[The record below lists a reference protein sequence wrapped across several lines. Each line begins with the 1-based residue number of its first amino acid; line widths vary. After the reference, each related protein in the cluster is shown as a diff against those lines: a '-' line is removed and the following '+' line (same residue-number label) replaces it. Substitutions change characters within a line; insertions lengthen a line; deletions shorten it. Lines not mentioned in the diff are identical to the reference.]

1 MSKIRRLVTLLSDM
15 ISHAKAGRSKKRLNK
30 YLSNT
35 KLSEGWRKDH
45 VYAKG
50 KGYES

>member
-1 MSKIRRLVTLLSDM
+1 MKIKQLVTALSIM
-15 ISHAKAGRSKKRLNK
+15 ISHAKAGRSRKRLNK

-45 VYAKG
+45 AYAKG